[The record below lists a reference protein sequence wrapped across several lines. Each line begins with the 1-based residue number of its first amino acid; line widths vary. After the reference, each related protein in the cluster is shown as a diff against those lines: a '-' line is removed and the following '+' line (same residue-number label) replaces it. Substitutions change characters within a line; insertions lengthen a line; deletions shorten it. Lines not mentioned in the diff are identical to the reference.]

1 MEKQQVHL
9 SKKLSRNYNNMN
21 IEKLLRTTEK
31 IIPRKVY
38 KAFQPVYHL
47 ALAVTGT
54 IIYRKPSRHIYV
66 IGVTGTKGK
75 SSTTEFVNAVLE
87 GAGKKTAIL
96 STIRFKIGEK
106 TRANKYK
113 MTMPGRFFTQKFL
126 REAVDAGCEYA
137 IIEMT
142 SEGARFFRHIGI
154 EMDAL
159 IFTNLSP
166 EHIES
171 HGSFAKYKSC
181 KLRLIKQL
189 TKSNKPNR
197 LSIANTD
204 NEHAHSFLI
213 SPIEKNLSYSLK
225 DIHILSETHHSTIID
240 YKGNQITIPLPGKF
254 NILNALA
261 ALTLAHEIGI
271 TDADAKRGIESLSLI
286 RGRVEKIDCGQNF
299 TVIVDYAH
307 TDDSLTKLYETFEDS
322 RKIAVLGSTGG
333 GRDTWKRPVLG
344 KIADTYCDEI
354 IITNEDPYD
363 ENPLSIIN
371 DVASGVTSH
380 TPHIIIDRREAIRK
394 ALSLAQGGDTVLITG
409 KGTDPYI
416 MGPNGTKEI
425 WDDAEV
431 TREEIRKIL
440 STY

>member
-1 MEKQQVHL
+1 MEK
-9 SKKLSRNYNNMN
+9 
-21 IEKLLRTTEK
+21 ILRTIEK
-31 IIPRKVY
+31 IIPKKIY
-38 KAFQPVYHL
+38 KFFQPFYHL
-47 ALAVTGT
+47 ALAIVGT

-96 STIRFKIGEK
+96 STIRFKVGDA
-106 TRANKYK
+106 THPNKHK

-126 REAVDAGCEYA
+126 RDAVDAGCQYA

-142 SEGARFFRHIGI
+142 SEGARFFRHTGI

-171 HGSFAKYKSC
+171 HGSFANYKKA
-181 KLRLIKQL
+181 KLRLVNHLSKSIK
-189 TKSNKPNR
+189 PIR
-197 LSIANTD
+197 LSIANID
-204 NEHAHSFLI
+204 NEHAPSFLI
-213 SPIEKNLSYSLK
+213 SPVEKNIGYSLK
-225 DIHILSETHHSTIID
+225 HVHILSETHTTTIIE
-240 YKGNQITIPLPGKF
+240 YKGLHITIPLPGKF
-254 NILNALA
+254 NVSNALA
-261 ALTLAHEIGI
+261 ALTLASELGI
-271 TDADAKRGIESLSLI
+271 SLEDSKKGIESLSLI
-286 RGRVEKIDCGQNF
+286 RGRVERIECGQNF

-307 TDDSLTKLYETFEDS
+307 TDDSLSKLYETFPTS

-333 GRDTWKRPVLG
+333 GRDGWKRPVLG
-344 KIADTYCDEI
+344 KIADEYCDEI

-363 ENPLSIIN
+363 EDPMKIIN
-371 DVASGVTSH
+371 EVASGMTHH
-380 TPHIIIDRREAIRK
+380 TPHIIIDRREAI
-394 ALSLAQGGDTVLITG
+394 AYAISIAHVNDTVLITG

-416 MGPNGTKEI
+416 MGPHGTKEV

-431 TREEIRKIL
+431 TREELQKVL
-440 STY
+440 KK